1 MKKIPIIV
9 VMVTGFCLIALS
21 GLAAVYVSDKLEV
34 PLRTG
39 PGPKYKI
46 VSMLESGQLVDVVSE
61 KDGWSNVL
69 SMEGSG
75 KKEGWILS
83 RYLMNREPWE
93 VRVKDLDKE
102 NVRLREILLP
112 IEEELGET
120 KTRNADLA
128 TALQE
133 RTDELETL
141 RTNYESLRKDASGFL
156 ELRKSF
162 GKIKSDLVKI
172 EGELAEVTEENK
184 LLRSSHRNRWFLAGA
199 LVLLLGLLIGLMT
212 GRREKKR
219 SSTLYL

>member
-1 MKKIPIIV
+1 MKKSSIIV
-9 VMVTGFCLIALS
+9 VMVIGFCLIALS

-46 VSMLESGQLVDVVSE
+46 VSMLQSGQMVEVVSE
-61 KDGWSNVL
+61 EDGWSNVL

-83 RYLMNREPWE
+83 RYLMKREPWE
-93 VRVKDLDKE
+93 MLVKDLETE
-102 NVRLREILLP
+102 NVRLREILIP
-112 IEEELGET
+112 MEEELGKT

-128 TALQE
+128 AALKE

-141 RTNYESLRKDASGFL
+141 KANYASLRKDASGFL
-156 ELRKSF
+156 ELRTRFEKTR
-162 GKIKSDLVKI
+162 SDLVRIK
-172 EGELAEVTEENK
+172 GELARATEENK
-184 LLRSSHRNRWFLAGA
+184 LLQSSHRNKWFLAGA
-199 LVLLLGLLIGLMT
+199 LVLLLGLLIGLIM

-219 SSTLYL
+219 PSTLYL